1 MAHVKIFSSDF
12 CPYCMRAK
20 ALLRERGVTDYEEI
34 VVDGKPDSDVRVLQD
49 RSRLRH
55 VISRGNPVNL
65 DRPWPTKN
73 RLPGE
78 KVGNWADEILTWE
91 RAALP

>member
-1 MAHVKIFSSDF
+1 MKKVGELGVIATG
-12 CPYCMRAK
+12 YRA
-20 ALLRERGVTDYEEI
+20 DII
-34 VVDGKPDSDVRVLQD
+34 VVDGKPDADVRVLQD

-65 DRPWPTKN
+65 DRPWPTKS

-78 KVGNWADEILTWE
+78 KVGNWAEEILTWD

>member
-1 MAHVKIFSSDF
+1 
-12 CPYCMRAK
+12 
-20 ALLRERGVTDYEEI
+20 
-34 VVDGKPDSDVRVLQD
+34 
-49 RSRLRH
+49 